1 MEFKINIKEYLNSIE
16 EEFGDNI
23 SGEKVLKLTK
33 SRQIN
38 LFILK
43 NIYDEWKN
51 NLEKNKLKFF
61 NYEKDKIKD
70 ALSNLMNELSYNINL
85 DKNTTI
91 KFLKKSIYD
100 SVELS
105 HDPIRFIK
113 SDILKDQE
121 YSISSLRNRSKYF
134 HYYRYIFDYIINIFP
149 ERDEL
154 FSTINKIE
162 FKDESKDLRSEIT
175 SSLNIDLEEIIS
187 KKTERESFLS
197 LFPKET
203 QDIKDLI
210 IKAEAKSCFEDA
222 SIYILKRMR
231 EEYKNNPNDE
241 KVRKLLQKIYNK
253 YQ

>member
-1 MEFKINIKEYLNSIE
+1 MESKINIKEYLNLIE
-16 EEFGDNI
+16 AEFDNNI
-23 SGEKVLKLTK
+23 SGERVLKLTK

-61 NYEKDKIKD
+61 NYERDEIKD
-70 ALSNLMNELSYNINL
+70 ALNNLMNKLSYNINL

-100 SVELS
+100 SIALS
-105 HDPIRFIK
+105 DDPIGFIK
-113 SDILKDQE
+113 SDILKDPE
-121 YSISSLRNRSKYF
+121 YSLSSIQNRSKYF
-134 HYYRYIFDYIINIFP
+134 HYYRYVFDYIINIFP
-149 ERDEL
+149 DRDEL

-162 FKDESKDLRSEIT
+162 FKDESKGLRSEIT
-175 SSLNIDLEEIIS
+175 SSLNIDLEEITS
-187 KKTERESFLS
+187 KKPEGEIFLS
-197 LFPKET
+197 LFPRDIQDVKE
-203 QDIKDLI
+203 LI
-210 IKAEAKSCFEDA
+210 IKAESKSCFEDA
-222 SIYILKRMR
+222 SIYILKKMR
-231 EEYKNNPNDE
+231 EKYKNNPNDE

>member
-1 MEFKINIKEYLNSIE
+1 M
-16 EEFGDNI
+16 
-23 SGEKVLKLTK
+23 
-33 SRQIN
+33 
-38 LFILK
+38 
-43 NIYDEWKN
+43 
-51 NLEKNKLKFF
+51 
-61 NYEKDKIKD
+61 
-70 ALSNLMNELSYNINL
+70 
-85 DKNTTI
+85 
-91 KFLKKSIYD
+91 
-100 SVELS
+100 
-105 HDPIRFIK
+105 
-113 SDILKDQE
+113 
-121 YSISSLRNRSKYF
+121 RNRSKYF

-197 LFPKET
+197 LFPGET

-210 IKAEAKSCFEDA
+210 IKAEAKSCFENA

>member
-1 MEFKINIKEYLNSIE
+1 MESKINIEEYLNLIE
-16 EEFGDNI
+16 AQFDDNI
-23 SGEKVLKLTK
+23 DGERVLKLTK
-33 SRQIN
+33 SKQIN

-51 NLEKNKLKFF
+51 NFEKNKLKFF
-61 NYEKDKIKD
+61 NYEKDEIKD
-70 ALSNLMNELSYNINL
+70 ALSNLMNELSYNIKL

-100 SVELS
+100 CIALS
-105 HDPIRFIK
+105 DDPIGFIK
-113 SDILKDQE
+113 SDILKDPE
-121 YSISSLRNRSKYF
+121 FSMRSLQNRSKYF
-134 HYYRYIFDYIINIFP
+134 HYYGYVFNYLINIFP

-175 SSLNIDLEEIIS
+175 STLNIDLEEIIS
-187 KKTERESFLS
+187 KKRKGEDFLS
-197 LFPKET
+197 LFPRDT
-203 QDIKDLI
+203 QDVKDLI
-210 IKAEAKSCFEDA
+210 IKAESKNCFEDA

-231 EEYKNNPNDE
+231 EEYKNNPNEE

>member
-1 MEFKINIKEYLNSIE
+1 MESKINIKEYLNLIE
-16 EEFGDNI
+16 AEFDNNI
-23 SGEKVLKLTK
+23 SGERVLKLTK

-61 NYEKDKIKD
+61 NYERDEIKD
-70 ALSNLMNELSYNINL
+70 ALNNLMNKLSYNINL

-100 SVELS
+100 SIALS
-105 HDPIRFIK
+105 DDPIGFIK
-113 SDILKDQE
+113 SDILKDPE
-121 YSISSLRNRSKYF
+121 YSISSLQNRSKYF
-134 HYYRYIFDYIINIFP
+134 HYYRYVFDYIINIFP

-162 FKDESKDLRSEIT
+162 FKDESKGLRSEIT

-187 KKTERESFLS
+187 KKPEGESFLS
-197 LFPKET
+197 LFPR
-203 QDIKDLI
+203 DIKDVKDLI
-210 IKAEAKSCFEDA
+210 IKAESKSCFEDA
-222 SIYILKRMR
+222 SIYILKKMR
-231 EEYKNNPNDE
+231 EKYKNNPNDE
-241 KVRKLLQKIYNK
+241 KVKKLLQKIYNK